1 MDAKTQH
8 EKAGMFGEY
17 KAQLE
22 QRVRRDPTQ
31 VTCWAIGFGFLM
43 SALPIV
49 RLLKIFIYLLVQIIK
64 PVLLVLGLMKLS
76 EEWKKC
82 CGSCGNHGGAE

>member
-1 MDAKTQH
+1 MDQQTSQG
-8 EKAGMFGEY
+8 KAGLLGEY

-22 QRVRRDPTQ
+22 ERLRTNPTQ
-31 VTCWAIGFGFLM
+31 VTGWAIGIGFLI

-49 RLLKIFIYLLVQIIK
+49 RLLKMFIYLLVQIAK
-64 PVLLVLGLMKLS
+64 PALLVLGLMKLS

-82 CGSCGNHGGAE
+82 CCSKETGE